1 MTTPAATLWRK
12 LAGSGTKFFRD
23 YIVLAGGQV
32 IAKLLGFA
40 AFAWLARVLNP
51 VDYGAVEYVV
61 GLAVFFAMLVDG
73 GLDVIGTRRVGRDPA
88 ELPLLAFQIPAAR
101 LLLALVAVPAMLIIA
116 TQLMKATVPL
126 ALVLLFAL
134 SLLTTPWRQQWLF
147 QATERMAAAAI
158 ADMLRMGV
166 FAALI
171 WTLVRTP
178 GDMLTVGWAEIAA
191 VSAMTLYCLMVQH
204 HRIARIRLRGSF
216 AGFGALLH
224 EGAAVG
230 STNLVWAL
238 NQYAPLFLI
247 GALIGGVATAWFA
260 AASRIVTS
268 LVTFS
273 NLYHFNLYPSVTRNY
288 ARGDGSLGILLARS
302 LRVTGWGATFL
313 ALVLT
318 VFAAPIVRIA
328 LGPKLLDAAPLLAVM
343 AWMVPVTIWSG
354 HARWG
359 LAAAGAQTRVLWSQC
374 IGLAT
379 TVGLALALGHIFGAI
394 GYAIASLAGFV
405 IVWVAAHR
413 FARLWGCAPPPFR
426 LVLLPLALAGAII
439 ALNLL
444 VPLSTVLALASVA
457 AYAALAPL
465 LDRTLIA
472 DIILLGGTKRNYG
485 TAKPETD

>member
-1 MTTPAATLWRK
+1 MTGASTLWRK

-40 AFAWLARVLNP
+40 AFAWLARVLAP

-73 GLDVIGTRRVGRDPA
+73 GLDVIGTRRIGRDRS
-88 ELPLLAFQIPAAR
+88 ELPLLAFQIPVAR
-101 LLLALVAVPAMLIIA
+101 LLLVAAAVPLMLLAA
-116 TQLMKATVPL
+116 TQLMKSHAPF
-126 ALVLLFAL
+126 ALVLLYAL
-134 SLLTTPWRQQWLF
+134 SLLALPWRQLWLF
-147 QATERMAAAAI
+147 QATERMAAAAL

-166 FAALI
+166 FAGLV
-171 WTLVRTP
+171 WLLVRGP
-178 GDMLTVGWAEIAA
+178 GDMRAVGWAEIAA
-191 VSAMTLYCLMVQH
+191 VVTMTLYCLLVQH
-204 HRIARIRLRGSF
+204 FAVARIQLRGSF
-216 AGFGALLH
+216 AGFSALLR

-273 NLYHFNLYPSVTRNY
+273 NLYHFNLYPSVTRNM
-288 ARGDGSLGILLARS
+288 ARGDGSLGVLLARS
-302 LRVTGWGATFL
+302 LRVTGWGATGL

-318 VFAAPIVRIA
+318 VFATPIIRIA
-328 LGPKLLDAAPLLAVM
+328 LGPKLLDAAPLLSVM

-359 LAAAGAQTRVLWSQC
+359 LAAAGAQTRVLWSQI
-374 IGLAT
+374 IGLTT
-379 TVGLALALGHIFGAI
+379 TVVLALALGHALGAL
-394 GYAIASLAGFV
+394 GYALAALAGFLA
-405 IVWVAAHR
+405 VWAASHR
-413 FARLWGCAPPPFR
+413 FAQLWQCSPPPFR
-426 LVLLPLALAGAII
+426 LVLMPLGLAGAII
-439 ALNLL
+439 ALNRLL
-444 VPLSTVLALASVA
+444 DLSTLWALASVA
-457 AYAALAPL
+457 GFALLAPL
-465 LDRTLIA
+465 IDRTLIA
-472 DIILLGGTKRNYG
+472 DIILLGGTKRNYAPKEG
-485 TAKPETD
+485 ASS